1 MPHATVDVKGIEPTQ
16 APIAGHT
23 PSLKIR
29 RQCAGREVVA
39 AGATYAAAMDLNL
52 RHLLRRLARGL
63 ATLAGVYLLLCGFM
77 YAAQSTLQYRP
88 DPSPMDPAA
97 VWLPQFQAET
107 LATPD
112 GERIVAWWLP
122 PAHPTGPVY
131 LYLHGNGA
139 QLSARDRRLDRLTE
153 GGAGLLAVSWR
164 GYGGSSGRPHEAG
177 LLTDART
184 AYRTLASRVDP
195 ARIVIFGE
203 SLGTTVAVMLA
214 AEVPVAALV
223 LDSSFASALDV
234 AQGTY
239 PWLPVR
245 WLLHDTYRADLA
257 APRVP
262 VPVLQIHCRNDPVT
276 PLASAQRL
284 QALLPGRRPLVMIE
298 GRCHTP
304 RIAEF
309 EPALRRFVAALPGL
323 GARP

>member
-1 MPHATVDVKGIEPTQ
+1 MWRAHV
-16 APIAGHT
+16 
-23 PSLKIR
+23 
-29 RQCAGREVVA
+29 
-39 AGATYAAAMDLNL
+39 AGAARAAYAAAMGMGH
-52 RHLLRRLARGL
+52 RHFVRRLARWL
-63 ATLAGVYLLLCGFM
+63 ALLAGLYLLLCGFM
-77 YAAQSTLQYRP
+77 YAAQSRLQYRP

-97 VWLPQFQAET
+97 VWLPQFRAET

-122 PAHPTGPVY
+122 PAHPIGPVY

-139 QLSARDRRLDRLTE
+139 NLATRDRRLARLGE
-153 GGAGLLAVSWR
+153 GGAGVLAVSWR
-164 GYGGSSGRPHEAG
+164 GYGGSSGRPHETG

-184 AYRTLASRVDP
+184 AYRALASRVDP
-195 ARIVIFGE
+195 TRIVVFGE

-234 AQGTY
+234 AQGRY

-245 WLLHDTYRADLA
+245 WLLSDPYRADLA

-262 VPVLQIHCRNDPVT
+262 VPVLQIHCHDDPVT

-284 QALLPGRRPLVMIE
+284 QALLPGRRPLVLVE

-309 EPALRRFVAALPGL
+309 EPALRRFVASLALAGEAP
-323 GARP
+323 AH